1 MEKTG
6 FQIMPKY
13 GKITGLLDETRMSV
27 PPMSEQKL
35 RKLVEK
41 KIPGLFYIIAVFAMI
56 EFGIL
61 VACLVTASNHTRV
74 TVYDPDQTVVYE
86 DVYNADALAEFR
98 RVAGIENFKAEGFT
112 VARVLVE
119 KPFSTRTWIAL
130 SICVPLLLILFVAF
144 VARVFEDVFLTKK
157 KTPDRSGS
165 DSREFDFEET
175 RFEKLFSTLGR
186 LNIYSLGATVIVA
199 AFLYWMVPDLLVTI
213 GKISFQTIAQ
223 LKWVLLGLVLVGGI
237 YVIVRAVLSYKTRI
251 AIIEQQSDIQKN
263 RDRLAIETR
272 LGARLLED
280 RAAENTKP

>member
-13 GKITGLLDETRMSV
+13 GKMTGLLDETRMSV

-61 VACLVTASNHTRV
+61 VACLVTASSHTRV
-74 TVYDPDQTVVYE
+74 TVYDPGQTVVYE

-98 RVAGIENFKAEGFT
+98 RVAGIENFRAEGFT

-119 KPFSTRTWIAL
+119 KPFPTRTWIAL

-144 VARVFEDVFLTKK
+144 VVRVFEDVFLAKK
-157 KTPDRSGS
+157 KPPDKTAADPQG
-165 DSREFDFEET
+165 FDFEET

-186 LNIYSLGATVIVA
+186 LNIYSLGATVIVG
-199 AFLYWMVPDLLVTI
+199 AFLFWMVPDLLVYI
-213 GKISFQTIAQ
+213 GRISFQTLAQ

-237 YVIVRAVLSYKTRI
+237 YAIVRAVLAYKTKI

-263 RDRLAIETR
+263 RDRLAIEAR
-272 LGARLLED
+272 LETRLLED
-280 RAAENTKP
+280 RQGEK

>member
-1 MEKTG
+1 
-6 FQIMPKY
+6 
-13 GKITGLLDETRMSV
+13 
-27 PPMSEQKL
+27 MSEQKL

-61 VACLVTASNHTRV
+61 VACLVTASSHTRV
-74 TVYDPDQTVVYE
+74 TVYDPDQKVVYE

-98 RVAGIENFKAEGFT
+98 RVSGIENFRAEGFT

-119 KPFSTRTWIAL
+119 KPFPTRTWIAL

-144 VARVFEDVFLTKK
+144 VVRVFEDVFLAKK
-157 KTPDRSGS
+157 KASEKS
-165 DSREFDFEET
+165 DAEPREFDFEET

-199 AFLYWMVPDLLVTI
+199 AFLYWMVPDLLVYI
-213 GKISFQTIAQ
+213 GKISFQTLAQ

-237 YVIVRAVLSYKTRI
+237 YLIVRAVLAYKTRI
-251 AIIEQQSDIQKN
+251 AIIEQQSDIQKH
-263 RDRLAIETR
+263 RDRLAIESR
-272 LGARLLED
+272 QGVRLLED
-280 RAAENTKP
+280 RYGENTKS

>member
-1 MEKTG
+1 
-6 FQIMPKY
+6 
-13 GKITGLLDETRMSV
+13 
-27 PPMSEQKL
+27 MSEQKL

-61 VACLVTASNHTRV
+61 VACLVTASSHTRV
-74 TVYDPDQTVVYE
+74 TVYDPDQKVVYE

-98 RVAGIENFKAEGFT
+98 RVSGIENFRAEGFT

-119 KPFSTRTWIAL
+119 KPFPTRTWIAL

-144 VARVFEDVFLTKK
+144 LVRVFEDVFLAKK
-157 KTPDRSGS
+157 KPLDKNEAE
-165 DSREFDFEET
+165 SREFDFEET

-213 GKISFQTIAQ
+213 GKISFQTLAQ

-237 YVIVRAVLSYKTRI
+237 YVIVRAVLTYKTKI
-251 AIIEQQSDIQKN
+251 AIIEQQSEIQKH
-263 RDRLAIETR
+263 RDRLAIEAR
-272 LGARLLED
+272 LETRLLED
-280 RAAENTKP
+280 RKGGK

>member
-1 MEKTG
+1 
-6 FQIMPKY
+6 
-13 GKITGLLDETRMSV
+13 
-27 PPMSEQKL
+27 MSEQKL

-61 VACLVTASNHTRV
+61 VACLVTASSHTRV
-74 TVYDPDQTVVYE
+74 TVYDPDQKVVYE

-98 RVAGIENFKAEGFT
+98 RVSGIENFRAEGFT

-119 KPFSTRTWIAL
+119 KPFPTRTWIAL
-130 SICVPLLLILFVAF
+130 SICVPLLLILFIAF
-144 VARVFEDVFLTKK
+144 VVRVFEDVFLAKK
-157 KTPDRSGS
+157 KPLDKNEAAF
-165 DSREFDFEET
+165 REFDFEET

-213 GKISFQTIAQ
+213 GKISFQTLAQ

-237 YVIVRAVLSYKTRI
+237 YVIVRAVLTYKTKI

-263 RDRLAIETR
+263 RDRLAIEAR
-272 LGARLLED
+272 LETRLLED
-280 RAAENTKP
+280 RKGDK

>member
-1 MEKTG
+1 
-6 FQIMPKY
+6 
-13 GKITGLLDETRMSV
+13 
-27 PPMSEQKL
+27 MSEQKL

-61 VACLVTASNHTRV
+61 VACMVTASNHTRV

-98 RVAGIENFKAEGFT
+98 RVSGIENFKAEGFT
-112 VARVLVE
+112 VTRVLVE
-119 KPFSTRTWIAL
+119 NPFPTRTWIAL

-144 VARVFEDVFLTKK
+144 VVRVFEDVFLAKK
-157 KTPDRSGS
+157 KPLDQKDGE
-165 DSREFDFEET
+165 SREFDFEET

-213 GKISFQTIAQ
+213 GKVSFQTLAQ

-237 YVIVRAVLSYKTRI
+237 YAIVRAVLAYKTKI
-251 AIIEQQSDIQKN
+251 AIIETQSDIQKN
-263 RDRLAIETR
+263 RDRLAIEAR
-272 LGARLLED
+272 QGARLLEV
-280 RAAENTKP
+280 RSAENTKS

>member
-1 MEKTG
+1 
-6 FQIMPKY
+6 
-13 GKITGLLDETRMSV
+13 
-27 PPMSEQKL
+27 MSEQKL

-61 VACLVTASNHTRV
+61 VACLVTASSHTRV
-74 TVYDPDQTVVYE
+74 TVYDPDQKVVYE

-98 RVAGIENFKAEGFT
+98 RVSGIENFRAEGFT

-119 KPFSTRTWIAL
+119 KPFPTRTWIAL

-144 VARVFEDVFLTKK
+144 LVRVFEDVFLAKK
-157 KTPDRSGS
+157 KPLDKNEAE
-165 DSREFDFEET
+165 SREFDFEET

-199 AFLYWMVPDLLVTI
+199 AFLYWMVPDLLVYI
-213 GKISFQTIAQ
+213 GKISFQTLAQ

-237 YVIVRAVLSYKTRI
+237 YLIVRAVLAYKTRI
-251 AIIEQQSDIQKN
+251 AIIEQQSDIQKH
-263 RDRLAIETR
+263 RDRLAIEAR
-272 LGARLLED
+272 QGVRLLED
-280 RAAENTKP
+280 RCGENTKS

>member
-1 MEKTG
+1 
-6 FQIMPKY
+6 
-13 GKITGLLDETRMSV
+13 
-27 PPMSEQKL
+27 MSEQKL

-61 VACLVTASNHTRV
+61 VACLVTASSHTRV
-74 TVYDPDQTVVYE
+74 TVYDPDQKVVYE

-98 RVAGIENFKAEGFT
+98 RVSGIDNFRAEGFT

-119 KPFSTRTWIAL
+119 KPFPTRTWIAL
-130 SICVPLLLILFVAF
+130 SICVPLLLILFIAF
-144 VARVFEDVFLTKK
+144 VVRVFEDVFLAKK
-157 KTPDRSGS
+157 KPLDKNEAE
-165 DSREFDFEET
+165 SREFDFEET

-213 GKISFQTIAQ
+213 GKISFQTLAQ
-223 LKWVLLGLVLVGGI
+223 LKWVLLVLVLVGGI
-237 YVIVRAVLSYKTRI
+237 YVIVRAVLTYKTKI

-263 RDRLAIETR
+263 RDRLAIEAR
-272 LGARLLED
+272 LETRLLED
-280 RAAENTKP
+280 RKGDK

>member
-1 MEKTG
+1 
-6 FQIMPKY
+6 
-13 GKITGLLDETRMSV
+13 
-27 PPMSEQKL
+27 
-35 RKLVEK
+35 
-41 KIPGLFYIIAVFAMI
+41 
-56 EFGIL
+56 
-61 VACLVTASNHTRV
+61 
-74 TVYDPDQTVVYE
+74 
-86 DVYNADALAEFR
+86 
-98 RVAGIENFKAEGFT
+98 
-112 VARVLVE
+112 VLVE
-119 KPFSTRTWIAL
+119 KPFPTRTWIAL

-213 GKISFQTIAQ
+213 GKISFQTLAQ

>member
-1 MEKTG
+1 
-6 FQIMPKY
+6 
-13 GKITGLLDETRMSV
+13 
-27 PPMSEQKL
+27 MSEQKL

-119 KPFSTRTWIAL
+119 KPFPTRTWIAL

-213 GKISFQTIAQ
+213 GKISFQTLAQ